1 MKKTPRILALAG
13 IVLLL
18 GMYASTM
25 IFALMDSPSAKGLF
39 MASIFCTFAVP
50 ILLFAMI
57 QTARALRGRGAE
69 EGTEDL
75 PQDRNPAG
83 EDAGSAVTDTA
94 VTDTAAQDDL
104 SS

>member
-1 MKKTPRILALAG
+1 MKKSHRVLALAG
-13 IVLLL
+13 IILLIA
-18 GMYASTM
+18 MYASTL

-69 EGTEDL
+69 DETKAL
-75 PQDRNPAG
+75 PQDMKTVETGTRSDSCLRTGGGPG
-83 EDAGSAVTDTA
+83 E
-94 VTDTAAQDDL
+94 Q
-104 SS
+104 